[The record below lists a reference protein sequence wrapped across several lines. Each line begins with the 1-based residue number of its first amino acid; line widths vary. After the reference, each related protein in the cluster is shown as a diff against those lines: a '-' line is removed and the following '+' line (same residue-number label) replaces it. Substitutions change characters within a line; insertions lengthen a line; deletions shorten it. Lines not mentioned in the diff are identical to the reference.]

1 MAATLPRSAQDSLGP
16 NPLRGC
22 GWRIRPVSSRP
33 QKTPKESA
41 RRAVKT
47 VSDARAEALLKSAL
61 EKIVYFEARSGQ
73 LEGDAAAARA
83 EVDRLKAELGRTSVQ
98 EVGLRQQL
106 AELEVALGRAHRDRE
121 ELGRVV
127 DALRQER
134 TALVEKLLDAAR
146 IRGVLSDED
155 GSFDLAAFIS
165 QLRSE
170 VLAARTTPDGA
181 PASPVEAS
189 APEPESEDVLLDDA
203 VAFQAEVAR
212 QMARGVWGESVE
224 APPEPPRAAEPAFT
238 SLPRQ
243 AVERAALAPETQPRA
258 VLQLEPELGGTGWA
272 PSVGHQSPKA
282 VSETTL
288 LAESLHAQGRL
299 GSPPLGKG
307 APKPRLP
314 GSATLYGFSVRELSA
329 PDAGARIR
337 AAERL
342 GALQD
347 RAAASAVASAL
358 HAERDPRVAVALL
371 EAFRRLSGRE
381 GADVVEPFLDA
392 PVPEVRIAA
401 LRTLVAL
408 DAHRSVPQLQR
419 ASRDVEPS
427 VRRRAALLGLQ
438 LPRAEALALERPADA
453 ESDPEVR
460 RVAALTAG
468 ATGGAEA
475 RSALLA
481 ALDDPFPAVR
491 TAAARSLSRLLDVE
505 VDSVAALQGPQRR
518 REIRRLTTL
527 PVASLSARA
536 KTALARTEPVAQ
548 RGLASTEVA
557 VLDELPRLS
566 PEALCQT
573 VLGELQSAMR
583 GRSAEE
589 LASLLGARAEDMDVA
604 CTLLTARGQV
614 VRRGTKLFV
623 A

>member
-1 MAATLPRSAQDSLGP
+1 M
-16 NPLRGC
+16 
-22 GWRIRPVSSRP
+22 
-33 QKTPKESA
+33 
-41 RRAVKT
+41 
-47 VSDARAEALLKSAL
+47 SDARADALLKSAL

-98 EVGLRQQL
+98 EVGLRQQV

-170 VLAARTTPDGA
+170 VLAARTTPEGVTA
-181 PASPVEAS
+181 TPVEAS
-189 APEPESEDVLLDDA
+189 VPEPGEEDVLLDDA

-212 QMARGVWGESVE
+212 QMARGVWGESAE
-224 APPEPPRAAEPAFT
+224 APPQPSRAAEA
-238 SLPRQ
+238 LPPPSPLEKAET
-243 AVERAALAPETQPRA
+243 AVLQPDVRTRA
-258 VLQLEPELGGTGWA
+258 VLQLEPDVSGTGWA
-272 PSVGHQSPKA
+272 PSVGHQSPKPP
-282 VSETTL
+282 VSETTA
-288 LAESLHAQGRL
+288 LAESLQAQGRL
-299 GSPPLGKG
+299 GSSPLAKG
-307 APKPRLP
+307 TPKQRLP

-329 PDAGARIR
+329 PDASARIR

-347 RAAASAVASAL
+347 RAAAAAVASAL
-358 HAERDPRVAVALL
+358 HAERDPRVAVAFL
-371 EAFRRLSGRE
+371 EAFRRLAGPE

-408 DAHRSVPQLQR
+408 DAHRAVPQLQR
-419 ASRDVEPS
+419 ASRDVDPS

-438 LPRAEALALERPADA
+438 LPRAEALALEGPRGA

-468 ATGGAEA
+468 AAGGQEA
-475 RSALLA
+475 RGALLA

-491 TAAARSLSRLLDVE
+491 TAAARSLSRLLNVE
-505 VDSVAALQGPQRR
+505 VDGVAGLQGPQRR
-518 REIRRLTTL
+518 REIRRLTSL
-527 PVASLSARA
+527 PVASVSARA
-536 KTALARTEPVAQ
+536 RTALARAQ
-548 RGLASTEVA
+548 PTARGDGHTTEVV
-557 VLDELPRLS
+557 VLEELPRLS
-566 PEALCQT
+566 PEALCKT
-573 VLGELQSAMR
+573 ILGELQFAMR

-589 LASLLGARAEDMDVA
+589 LVGLLGARTEDMDVA
-604 CTLLTARGQV
+604 CALLTARGQV
-614 VRRGTKLFV
+614 VRRGTKIFV